1 MSTIFKRLWQAF
13 RDKEYR
19 QAYADGFSDSKIA
32 TQIKVLR
39 EQLGWTQQQLAEA
52 AGMKQS
58 RIATLEDVN
67 YSSWSIRTLR
77 RLAET
82 FDLWLDVE
90 FKEFGA
96 VWPQLQDF
104 NRESLARRSF
114 VDDPAFKEGEVEQG
128 QVRQEQG
135 AASAI
140 VAISPPQE
148 KLSASALISGLSYG
162 VSHQGS
168 SGQLPSS
175 TVTATLPTSN
185 IFQLNSVNASSLA
198 LLHSGELY
206 EAQTPH
212 RGARALAATA

>member
-1 MSTIFKRLWQAF
+1 MSTIFKRMWQAF

-19 QAYADGFSDSKIA
+19 DIYTEGFSNSKIA

-39 EQLGWTQQQLAEA
+39 EQRGWTQQQLAEA

-104 NRESLARRSF
+104 NRESLTRHSF
-114 VDDPAFKEGEVEQG
+114 ADDPAFKEGAVERVQTIQDKG
-128 QVRQEQG
+128 VT
-135 AASAI
+135 SAI
-140 VAISPPQE
+140 SAIIPPQE
-148 KLSASALISGLSYG
+148 QPSASALTSGLTCGIGY
-162 VSHQGS
+162 QGFY
-168 SGQLPSS
+168 GQLTPAAPPIS
-175 TVTATLPTSN
+175 ATLGIHFANNLDPRP
-185 IFQLNSVNASSLA
+185 
-198 LLHSGELY
+198 LHTGELY
-206 EAQTPH
+206 ETQPSH
-212 RGARALAATA
+212 RAAGALAATA

>member
-1 MSTIFKRLWQAF
+1 MSTIFERLWQAF

-19 QAYADGFSDSKIA
+19 QAYADSFSDSKIA

-39 EQLGWTQQQLAEA
+39 EQRGWTQQQLADA
-52 AGMKQS
+52 VGMKQS

-104 NRESLARRSF
+104 NRESLTRRSF
-114 VDDPAFKEGEVEQG
+114 ADDPVFKEGVAERTQTIQDKWVT
-128 QVRQEQG
+128 
-135 AASAI
+135 SAI
-140 VAISPPQE
+140 SSISPSQE
-148 KLSASALISGLSYG
+148 TSSTRTLASALTSGLGHGFKY
-162 VSHQGS
+162 QGS
-168 SGQLPSS
+168 YSRSTSLLTSETFGINFGNTSDQIVFSGGEPHESQ
-175 TVTATLPTSN
+175 
-185 IFQLNSVNASSLA
+185 ASRRR
-198 LLHSGELY
+198 SG
-206 EAQTPH
+206 
-212 RGARALAATA
+212 ALASIA

>member
-1 MSTIFKRLWQAF
+1 MSTIFKRMWQAF

-19 QAYADGFSDSKIA
+19 DIYTEGFSNSKIA

-39 EQLGWTQQQLAEA
+39 EQRGWTQQQLAEA

-104 NRESLARRSF
+104 NRESLTRHSF
-114 VDDPAFKEGEVEQG
+114 ADDPAFKEGAVERVQTIQDKG
-128 QVRQEQG
+128 VT
-135 AASAI
+135 
-140 VAISPPQE
+140 
-148 KLSASALISGLSYG
+148 SALSC
-162 VSHQGS
+162 
-168 SGQLPSS
+168 
-175 TVTATLPTSN
+175 
-185 IFQLNSVNASSLA
+185 
-198 LLHSGELY
+198 
-206 EAQTPH
+206 
-212 RGARALAATA
+212 